1 MRNNHNEFIQQ
12 PTDDIAMNID
22 RIYSISKG
30 IVQVG
35 IEDYQSVISGANNII
50 ILEGKGLGRNR
61 VCNALEDAVLHTC
74 QTAPGYDLF
83 SAETVIVKL
92 IYPKDM
98 PLMMDE
104 MRSIMD
110 FSEMFKGNPT
120 FIWGVSESVCLQSDV
135 VALVVASNLTKKY
148 ENGSEI

>member
-1 MRNNHNEFIQQ
+1 
-12 PTDDIAMNID
+12 
-22 RIYSISKG
+22 
-30 IVQVG
+30 
-35 IEDYQSVISGANNII
+35 
-50 ILEGKGLGRNR
+50 
-61 VCNALEDAVLHTC
+61 
-74 QTAPGYDLF
+74 
-83 SAETVIVKL
+83 
-92 IYPKDM
+92 
-98 PLMMDE
+98 MMDE